1 MSDQTE
7 LENGKMSQILSGVAV
22 AVEAPEAASG
32 EKTRTLKGVLMM
44 VVCCATPLLLFAVIP
59 FLAATM
65 GSLAAAGSGLL
76 SLVAL
81 LACPVGM
88 FLMMRMMKDKN

>member
-76 SLVAL
+76 SVVAL

>member
-22 AVEAPEAASG
+22 AAEAPEAASG
-32 EKTRTLKGVLMM
+32 ENTRTLKGVLMM